1 MDKQIDG
8 SIDSQTDRQIDRQ
21 IDILMSASEGLSCRT
36 LGRKKER
43 QINREM
49 ERKKNRQNYY
59 PDLDVCRLFG
69 EEEGGAVEKAV
80 GDGRGV
86 ERG

>member
-21 IDILMSASEGLSCRT
+21 IDRYLNVCKRRIELQNVRQ
-36 LGRKKER
+36 KER
-43 QINREM
+43 KIDKQ
-49 ERKKNRQNYY
+49 KKNRQKYY